1 MKYFAYGSNMNH
13 DHMQQR
19 CPGIASIGKSRLE
32 GFRLVFNYHADIIPT
47 AGCSVHGGL
56 WQITEAHEEALDL
69 YEGYP
74 DYYGKYYQDD
84 VMFYRM
90 VQGGADSE
98 PPARWYL
105 EMVVQGYCEFGLAQ
119 ADLEESLGVKQLGLT
134 QTDLEESLGVSIDEL
149 AHLFSAVTATCTD
162 SSLL

>member
-13 DHMQQR
+13 DHMQQH
-19 CPGIASIGKSRLE
+19 CPGIISIGQLRLE

-47 AGCSVHGGL
+47 EGCSVYGGL
-56 WQITEAHEEALDL
+56 WQITAAHEEALDR

-74 DYYGKYYQDD
+74 DYYGKYYRDD

-90 VQGGADSE
+90 VQGYTDSE

-119 ADLEESLGVKQLGLT
+119 ADFEESLGVKQLGLT
-134 QTDLEESLGVSIDEL
+134 QTDVEESLGVSMTEL
-149 AHLFSAVTATCTD
+149 EDLFSTTAATCTD
-162 SSLL
+162 SFLL

>member
-1 MKYFAYGSNMNH
+1 MQYFAYGSNMNH
-13 DHMQQR
+13 DHMRQR
-19 CPGIASIGKSRLE
+19 CPGIVSIGKLRLE
-32 GFRLVFNYHADIIPT
+32 GFRLVFDYHADIIPT

-56 WQITEAHEEALDL
+56 WHITEAHEEALDR

-90 VQGGADSE
+90 AQGDADSA

-105 EMVVQGYCEFGLAQ
+105 EMVIQGYCEFGLAQ
-119 ADLEESLGVKQLGLT
+119 EDFEESLGVKQLGLT
-134 QTDLEESLGVSIDEL
+134 PTDLEAHLGVSIDEL
-149 AHLFSAVTATCTD
+149 AHLFSAATAAYTD
-162 SSLL
+162 SSHP

>member
-1 MKYFAYGSNMNH
+1 MQYFAYGSNMNH
-13 DHMQQR
+13 DHMQQH
-19 CPGIASIGKSRLE
+19 CPGIISIRKLRLE

-47 AGCSVHGGL
+47 VGCSVHGGL
-56 WQITEAHEEALDL
+56 WQITEAHEKALDR

-74 DYYGKYYQDD
+74 DYYGKYYRDD

-90 VQGGADSE
+90 KQGYANSE

-119 ADLEESLGVKQLGLT
+119 EAFEESLGAKQLGLT
-134 QTDLEESLGVSIDEL
+134 QTDLEKSLGVSMAEL
-149 AHLFSAVTATCTD
+149 AHLFSTATATCTD
-162 SSLL
+162 SSLP

>member
-1 MKYFAYGSNMNH
+1 MKYFAYGSNMNLT
-13 DHMQQR
+13 HMQER
-19 CPGIASIGKSRLE
+19 CPGIARIGKFRLE
-32 GFRLVFNYHADIIPT
+32 GFRLIFNYHADIIPQK
-47 AGCSVHGGL
+47 GCSVHGGL
-56 WQITEAHEEALDL
+56 WQITEVHEKALDR

-90 VQGGADSE
+90 VQRHTDSE

-119 ADLEESLGVKQLGLT
+119 EDFEESLGVRQLGLM
-134 QTDLEESLGVSIDEL
+134 QTDLEENLGVSMDEL
-149 AHLFSAVTATCTD
+149 THLFSTATATCID
-162 SSLL
+162 YGRF

>member
-1 MKYFAYGSNMNH
+1 MNASHMKE
-13 DHMQQR
+13 R
-19 CPGIASIGKSRLE
+19 CPGIKHIGKSRLG

-56 WQITEAHEEALDL
+56 WQITETHEDALDR

-74 DYYGKYYQDD
+74 DYYGKYYQDE

-90 VQGGADSE
+90 VQGHVDSE
-98 PPARWYL
+98 PPAKWYL
-105 EMVVQGYCEFGLAQ
+105 EMVVHGYCEFGLTQ
-119 ADLEESLGVKQLGLT
+119 EDFEESLGVKQLGLT
-134 QTDLEESLGVSIDEL
+134 PTDLEENLGVSMGEL
-149 AHLFSAVTATCTD
+149 AHLFSSATVICPD

>member
-1 MKYFAYGSNMNH
+1 MRYFAYGSNMNH

-19 CPGIASIGKSRLE
+19 CPGIVSIGKLRLG

-56 WQITEAHEEALDL
+56 WQITEAHEAALDR

-84 VMFYRM
+84 IMFYRM
-90 VQGGADSE
+90 KQGGTDSE
-98 PPARWYL
+98 SPAKWYL
-105 EMVVQGYCEFGLAQ
+105 EMVIQGYCEFGLTQ
-119 ADLEESLGVKQLGLT
+119 EDFEESLGVKQLGLT
-134 QTDLEESLGVSIDEL
+134 PTDLEENLGVSMAEL
-149 AHLFSAVTATCTD
+149 EDIFSAATAACTD
-162 SSLL
+162 SFLP